1 MVIEHAPL
9 LRETYERWAVNNAI
23 GENMIHVRSIGTD
36 GETPVEGRSPT
47 LAERAREIINDQNTK
62 MIEHARDTITKGVLK
77 HATKQNLIYDMKHD
91 IGSCLGIECTRYAFQ
106 RVSEWLEE
114 EGLKFD
120 TEEKR
125 NAAKITNSLASNY
138 NQTYRNHEEREV
150 FGFNIP
156 ERKTDRRVSE
166 FTFYISW

>member
-1 MVIEHAPL
+1 MVIENAPL
-9 LRETYERWAVNNAI
+9 LRETYERWAVNNVI
-23 GENMIHVRSIGTD
+23 GENMVHVRSIGTD

-47 LAERAREIINDQNTK
+47 LAERAREIINDQNAK
-62 MIEHARDTITKGVLK
+62 MIEHARDAITKGVLK
-77 HATKQNLIYDMKHD
+77 HATQQSLVYDMKHD

-106 RVSEWLEE
+106 RIAEWLEE
-114 EGLKFD
+114 EGLTFD

-125 NAAKITNSLASNY
+125 AAAKITNSLASKY
-138 NQTYRNHEEREV
+138 NQSYRNQEEREV
-150 FGFNIP
+150 FGFKIP